1 VEGGGGNMY
10 SYELTERGKII
21 IAIIIVILVFVLPS
35 VILAINAW
43 SNTAPP
49 IEEPPRSEAPGTN
62 DTPAIS
68 NGPLPDGSG
77 FDPNEP
83 PEDNGDE
90 QDSTE
95 PPEEPVDPPS
105 EEPVEPEEEQEEVP
119 EFGFVDL
126 NQARGIMKFTF
137 SPDHQVALDEDT
149 ISALADFVTS
159 PRNTARA
166 YISIETPTL
175 SNEDSAIFKTALTD
189 ALTQHGVRANQL
201 VFNANSSSAYERA
214 FDVILSFQQPTS
226 GK

>member
-1 VEGGGGNMY
+1 MY

-49 IEEPPRSEAPGTN
+49 IDDPPRSEAPGTN

-77 FDPNEP
+77 FDPIDP
-83 PEDNGDE
+83 PEVDDNE
-90 QDSTE
+90 QDPYD
-95 PPEEPVDPPS
+95 PPEEQDDPPY
-105 EEPVEPEEEQEEVP
+105 EEPVEPVEPLEPEESP
-119 EFGFVDL
+119 EFGFVNL
-126 NQARGIMKFTF
+126 NRARGTMQFTF
-137 SPDHQVALDEDT
+137 SPEHQVALDEDT
-149 ISALADFVTS
+149 ISALADFITS

-166 YISIETPTL
+166 HISVETPSL
-175 SNEDSAIFKTALTD
+175 STEDSAIFRSAITD
-189 ALTQHGVRANQL
+189 ALTQHGVNANSL
-201 VFNANSSSAYERA
+201 VFNANSASAYEGA
-214 FDVILSFQQPTS
+214 FEVILSFQQPAS